1 MSTALCGRNSI
12 RCTQKARKNG
22 QKYGVGWR
30 ITRSELRRLAVGGD
44 DFVKQM
50 RLLII
55 AILAVPVAPA
65 QYDARDSDSDVM
77 FDDNDDYD
85 DRPKSIEVHTP
96 TIIFAI
102 TVSG

>member
-1 MSTALCGRNSI
+1 
-12 RCTQKARKNG
+12 
-22 QKYGVGWR
+22 
-30 ITRSELRRLAVGGD
+30 
-44 DFVKQM
+44 M